1 MQVGVDASAVP
12 ENGDPLCEHQMTIDG
27 CLEVTRF
34 LKIEHISRKK
44 MMARAAQVPHWQDN
58 LDQDL
63 DKPREHVSCFK

>member
-1 MQVGVDASAVP
+1 MQVGAEASALP
-12 ENGDPLCEHQMTIDG
+12 ENGNPSCEHQMTIDD

-44 MMARAAQVPHWQDN
+44 MMARAAQVPQDN